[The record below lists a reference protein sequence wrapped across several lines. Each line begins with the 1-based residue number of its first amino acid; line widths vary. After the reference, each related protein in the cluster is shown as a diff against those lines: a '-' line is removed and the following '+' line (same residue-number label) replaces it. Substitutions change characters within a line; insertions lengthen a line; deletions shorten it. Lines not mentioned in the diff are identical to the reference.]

1 LFWVALLIVL
11 AVVTGVAGALIK
23 GAFWLF
29 ILTVAF
35 VIGAFVLGKNSSGGR
50 SS

>member
-1 LFWVALLIVL
+1 MLIVVLLVVL

-29 ILTVAF
+29 ILTVLF
-35 VIGAFVLGKNSSGGR
+35 LGGAALMGR
-50 SS
+50 SSGKSRR